1 LLELVEITAGTA
13 VEQPALL
20 APEALLLAL
29 VLQAVVQ
36 LPLAAVQAG
45 LLP

>member
-1 LLELVEITAGTA
+1 MAGT
-13 VEQPALL
+13 VLEQSALL

-36 LPLAAVQAG
+36 LPLAVVQAG